1 MQDDQ
6 QPLSVREKFLVLLYR
21 VRESGL
27 FNMATE
33 TMPVATH
40 AHCFGV
46 FAGLLR
52 FPDDYCALEL
62 LDLPAIYTEYIQMD
76 SWRAA
81 RYAKLAHTML
91 PFAVDMQRALR
102 RAFFVMRWI
111 GKEEYRR
118 RLQQDHALAETTRE
132 RETRWVPQLKMHHRG
147 APDTSDREQLD
158 LAYGVARFAHFI
170 ASPGDRA
177 QLADAV
183 EREFNG
189 PLDLSHLDDG
199 AMEKI

>member
-1 MQDDQ
+1 MQDD

-33 TMPVATH
+33 AMPAATH

-52 FPDDYCALEL
+52 FPDDYCALQL
-62 LDLPAIYTEYIQMD
+62 LDLAVIYTEYIQMD
-76 SWRAA
+76 SGRAA
-81 RYAKLAHTML
+81 RYARLGHTTL

-102 RAFFVMRWI
+102 RAYFVMRWI

-118 RLQQDHALAETTRE
+118 RERQDHQLAEATRE
-132 RETRWVPQLKMHHRG
+132 RAVRWVPQLGMQHRG
-147 APDTSDREQLD
+147 ANSATDHEQLD
-158 LAYGVARFAHFI
+158 LAYGVTRFAHFI

-183 EREFNG
+183 EREFNV
-189 PLDLSHLDDG
+189 PLDLSHLDVS
-199 AMEKI
+199 EKI

>member
-1 MQDDQ
+1 MQDD

-33 TMPVATH
+33 AMPAATH

-52 FPDDYCALEL
+52 FPDDYYRLQL
-62 LDLPAIYTEYIQMD
+62 LDLAVIYTEYIQMD
-76 SWRAA
+76 SGRAA
-81 RYAKLAHTML
+81 RYARLAHTTL
-91 PFAVDMQRALR
+91 PFATDMQRALR
-102 RAFFVMRWI
+102 RAYFVMRWI

-118 RLQQDHALAETTRE
+118 QDPALAEGTRE
-132 RETRWVPQLKMHHRG
+132 RETRWVPQLGMHHRG
-147 APDTSDREQLD
+147 ASGESDREQLD
-158 LAYGVARFAHFI
+158 LAYGVARFARFI

-183 EREFNG
+183 EREFNV
-189 PLDLSHLDDG
+189 PLDLSHLDGDDG